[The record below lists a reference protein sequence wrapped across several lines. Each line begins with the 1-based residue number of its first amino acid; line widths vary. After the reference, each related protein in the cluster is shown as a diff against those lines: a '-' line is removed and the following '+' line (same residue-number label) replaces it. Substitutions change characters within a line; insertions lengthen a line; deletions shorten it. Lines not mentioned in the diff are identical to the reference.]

1 MSYRLG
7 YAAFLRRFEKR
18 FETGKFIWEIEED
31 STKDDISIKIFS
43 GKERIVRIYARLN
56 FGIKIVIQ
64 SDYLTKPNEV
74 WSMHRRPR
82 RVVFANQHNMRM
94 WLRDKPKFGRLGAKY
109 ASQIFNNFQTQ
120 CL

>member
-1 MSYRLG
+1 MSYKLG

-18 FETGKFIWEIEED
+18 FEVGKFNWEIDED

-43 GKERIVRIYARLN
+43 GKEKIVQIHARLA
-56 FGIKIVIQ
+56 FGIKIFIQ
-64 SDYLTKPNEV
+64 SPYLTQPKNS

-109 ASQIFNNFQTQ
+109 ASQIFNNFQAQ